1 MKKYTR
7 STPEGEEQTG
17 VTLDQGEFH
26 ALQSMVG
33 LVGNVSIGDLDT
45 DLLTVGL
52 EGNFPNVQGNPTRNF
67 LDLIKADELQ
77 GERRDRMAY
86 GVGTVVIFNSP
97 ARAKD
102 VRDNFDAYKADS
114 EELAKLKKKLAKL
127 TA

>member
-33 LVGNVSIGDLDT
+33 LVGNISIGDLDS

-52 EGNFPNVQGNPTRNF
+52 DALTNAQGNPTRNF
-67 LDLIKADELQ
+67 VGLIKADVLQ